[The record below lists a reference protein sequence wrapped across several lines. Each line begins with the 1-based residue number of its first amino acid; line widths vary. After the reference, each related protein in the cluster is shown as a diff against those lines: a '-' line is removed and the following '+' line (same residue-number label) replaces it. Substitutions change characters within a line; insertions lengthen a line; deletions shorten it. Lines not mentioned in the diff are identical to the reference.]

1 MDQTV
6 HTFADAFLLLLILMF
21 FADADAC
28 ICADADADAEHIC
41 ADAWTMYTSVLM
53 LRQTLIKLVE
63 SQLALARRLTNFT
76 VIAIYEF

>member
-1 MDQTV
+1 
-6 HTFADAFLLLLILMF
+6 MF

-28 ICADADADAEHIC
+28 ICADAEHIC
-41 ADAWTMYTSVLM
+41 ADADAWTKLYTSALM

>member
-1 MDQTV
+1 
-6 HTFADAFLLLLILMF
+6 MF

-28 ICADADADAEHIC
+28 ICADADAEHIC
-41 ADAWTMYTSVLM
+41 ADKCTMYTSVLM

>member
-1 MDQTV
+1 
-6 HTFADAFLLLLILMF
+6 MF

-28 ICADADADAEHIC
+28 ICADADAEHIC
-41 ADAWTMYTSVLM
+41 TDAWAKLYTSVLM